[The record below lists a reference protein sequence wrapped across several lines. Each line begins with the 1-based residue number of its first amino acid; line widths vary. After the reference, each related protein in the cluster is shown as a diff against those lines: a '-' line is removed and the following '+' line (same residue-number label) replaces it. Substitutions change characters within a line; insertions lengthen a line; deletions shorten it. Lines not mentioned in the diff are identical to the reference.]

1 MKRIL
6 PLAILLLLF
15 GVESAT
21 PCFGPKLYLGVPEGV
36 RFRLLAELAVV
47 YVKEKTG
54 VETVWTVMAPDAAV
68 AGVRTATLD
77 LALSASAAAAAAAAE
92 DLTLLLAAPGGP
104 LLLSGP
110 RVLTDLQFSTVPAAL
125 KKLGDLLSEDFF
137 AELLA
142 EIEGGAEPAAV
153 VGRALRERRWI

>member
-77 LALSASAAAAAAAAE
+77 LALSASAAAAE

>member
-6 PLAILLLLF
+6 PLMIFLLVF
-15 GVESAT
+15 GVESAV
-21 PCFGPKLYLGVPEGV
+21 PCFGPKLYLGVPEGA
-36 RFRLLAELAVV
+36 RFRILAELAVV

-54 VETVWTVMAPDAAV
+54 VETVRTALASDAAV
-68 AGVRTATLD
+68 AGVRAATLD
-77 LALSASAAAAAAAAE
+77 LALSATEAE

-125 KKLGDLLSEDFF
+125 KKLGALLTEDFF
-137 AELLA
+137 AELVA
-142 EIEGGAEPAAV
+142 EVEGGAEPAAV
-153 VGRALRERRWI
+153 VGRALRGKRWI